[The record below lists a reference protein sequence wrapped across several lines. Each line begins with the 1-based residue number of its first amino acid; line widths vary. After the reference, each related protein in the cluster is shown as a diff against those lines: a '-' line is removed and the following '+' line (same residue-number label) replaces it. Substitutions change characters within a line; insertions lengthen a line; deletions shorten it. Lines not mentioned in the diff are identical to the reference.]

1 MIAKRAAVCGR
12 AYGGYAYAAGQ
23 LVRCLFFA
31 IHLEVRSRNPTP
43 VPSIEG
49 RDLTMIENAA
59 ASAAP
64 RHSLA
69 LRILFVSGPFLLF
82 GGIIAM
88 IVDRAVIAHNDASIK
103 VPRMQTLPVFAYSGY
118 RFPPAN
124 PDIADYQLLPVFLG
138 IALVGLL
145 LLIAAITLRAMRLR
159 KS

>member
-1 MIAKRAAVCGR
+1 
-12 AYGGYAYAAGQ
+12 
-23 LVRCLFFA
+23 
-31 IHLEVRSRNPTP
+31 
-43 VPSIEG
+43 
-49 RDLTMIENAA
+49 MIENAA
-59 ASAAP
+59 ASAAS
-64 RHSLA
+64 RHYLA
-69 LRILFVSGPFLLF
+69 SRILFVSGPFLLF

-88 IVDRAVIAHNDASIK
+88 IVDRAVIAHNDPSIS

-145 LLIAAITLRAMRLR
+145 LLIAAIALRAIRLR